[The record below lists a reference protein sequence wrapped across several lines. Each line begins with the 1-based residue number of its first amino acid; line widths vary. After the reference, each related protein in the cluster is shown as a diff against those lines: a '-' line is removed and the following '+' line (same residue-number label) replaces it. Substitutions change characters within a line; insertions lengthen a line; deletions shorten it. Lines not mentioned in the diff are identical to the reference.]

1 MKKVWIILI
10 LFWKFNLINLKILE
24 IECTISILAEKIFST
39 ENEWSIQLKALG
51 DKSESDLF
59 LNKFCLFQIK
69 QGFTTS
75 TAIACFIHRFHLF
88 INEIGKVLKLN

>member
-1 MKKVWIILI
+1 M
-10 LFWKFNLINLKILE
+10 
-24 IECTISILAEKIFST
+24 
-39 ENEWSIQLKALG
+39 G

-75 TAIACFIHRFHLF
+75 TAIACFIYKFNIE
-88 INEIGKVLKLN
+88 INEIGKVLKFS